1 MHEWAAL
8 AAPPRPDNRVH
19 VRAGHARLTLVLWPS
34 RASHQRQPTSLRAAG
49 TAAFT
54 GRPGMGGW
62 AIPSALR
69 PCVPQMP
76 HCEDIK
82 ARDPVTV
89 GVMLVALAGLGPLG
103 LPGMIGPQVFC
114 QHPCSAQTL
123 QHGLPDE

>member
-19 VRAGHARLTLVLWPS
+19 VRAVHARLTLVLWPS
-34 RASHQRQPTSLRAAG
+34 RASHQRQATSLRAAP
-49 TAAFT
+49 TAAFP
-54 GRPGMGGW
+54 GRHGMGCW

-69 PCVPQMP
+69 PCVPLMQ

-89 GVMLVALAGLGPLG
+89 GLMLVALAGHGLLG
-103 LPGMIGPQVFC
+103 LTGMIGPQVFC
-114 QHPCSAQTL
+114 QHPRSAQTL